1 VQTGVVYYCRAYDF
15 SSMAVATGSKVESVR
30 FDASDVPYGDFE
42 LRVVVNGISSHCVPF
57 CHRQVR
63 QPCAGATKP
72 GCCAGESA
80 AGSGSDCCCEEMT
93 MDPRVARLQAQVDTL
108 QRSVQ
113 RIGTLTA
120 PELPKR
126 QPKESHQEQQD
137 EKEAE
142 ETQADA
148 ERPTRRGRKS

>member
-1 VQTGVVYYCRAYDF
+1 
-15 SSMAVATGSKVESVR
+15 
-30 FDASDVPYGDFE
+30 
-42 LRVVVNGISSHCVPF
+42 
-57 CHRQVR
+57 
-63 QPCAGATKP
+63 
-72 GCCAGESA
+72 
-80 AGSGSDCCCEEMT
+80 MT